1 MNRFTPG
8 RRFKSR
14 GQSYE
19 IAGLKDHWTRDD
31 RYVEMVRYKSVCAH
45 PGCRRI
51 FEAMTTKTRLRRG
64 KLNKRCPLHHAP
76 GMPAPVKRAK
86 SRMSAA
92 TTKKRTTK
100 RQLIQRTPPM
110 SPEARQRARL
120 VWVATLAVR
129 RGQPPSYL
137 D

>member
-1 MNRFTPG
+1 MTKFATG

-19 IAGLKDHWTRDD
+19 IAGLKDYWTRDD
-31 RYVEMVRYKSVCAH
+31 RYIEMVRYKSVCAH

-51 FEAMTTKTRLRRG
+51 FEALTTKSRLRRG
-64 KLNKRCPLHHAP
+64 QLNKRCQLHHAP
-76 GMPAPVKRAK
+76 GMPAPVVKVR
-86 SRMSAA
+86 
-92 TTKKRTTK
+92 KKRSKKPT
-100 RQLIQRTPPM
+100 
-110 SPEARQRARL
+110 AARL
-120 VWVATLAVR
+120 AARWAWLGAKAALAVQ